1 MTLGEAA
8 SQILE
13 LVQDATGTPVE
24 VVEDLSLQT
33 LAGVTTARAG
43 VPFHLIRI
51 NPSLGNPDYVIAYQC
66 GFLLRQAAL
75 PVDERWQ
82 FGISDSA
89 LASVER
95 MITGPGG
102 IGPKLGLPPHSAKPV
117 ANQLVSGLLVQL
129 RSMPI
134 GMRID
139 AWINA
144 DYPTLRDLQSAS
156 MKSQC
161 GDNTQALTPQVRE
174 MTPSPIWRASVALNA
189 AYATFAAATVHDDAL
204 MLPFEAIGF
213 RDEGQAVVA
222 FLNEIP
228 DSPSGDRELVDRVG
242 EYLGISDWYQFLPV
256 EGRK

>member
-1 MTLGEAA
+1 MTLGETT
-8 SQILE
+8 SQVME
-13 LVQDATGTPVE
+13 LVRDATGTPVE
-24 VVEDLSLQT
+24 VVEDASLQT
-33 LAGVTTARAG
+33 LAGVSTARPG
-43 VPFHLIRI
+43 VPFHVIRF
-51 NPSLGNPDYVIAYQC
+51 NPRLGNPDYVIAYQC

-82 FGISDSA
+82 FGISDTG

-95 MITGPGG
+95 LISGPGG
-102 IGPKLGLPPHSAKPV
+102 IGPKLGLPPLAAKPV

-144 DYPTLRDLQSAS
+144 DYPALRDLQSAS

-174 MTPSPIWRASVALNA
+174 MTPSTIWRASVALNA
-189 AYATFAAATVHDDAL
+189 AYAAFAAATVHDDAL
-204 MLPFEAIGF
+204 MLPYEAIGF
-213 RDEGQAVVA
+213 REEGQAIVD

-228 DSPSGDRELVDRVG
+228 ASPSDDRTLVDRVG
-242 EYLGISDWYQFLPV
+242 KHLGISDWYQFLPV
-256 EGRK
+256 EARN